1 MLLEL
6 ICDGQGCVSRQ
17 IKGKLDIGLPTFH
30 HDLNPELYDVVA
42 HNRPC
47 LLGLRRRLRRIL
59 IIDVH

>member
-47 LLGLRRRLRRIL
+47 LLGLR
-59 IIDVH
+59 